1 MKLFKKLASFI
12 LAFAMVMAIAMPSVV
27 MADEADTTY
36 KLTLTNTVEGH
47 TYEVYQVFSGT
58 LSTKGGKKVLSDL
71 KWGSGVKEGAYKET
85 AKAKAETLKIETDA
99 RAFAKELVDQDKL
112 SAATKTVQS
121 AAGTTEIDGLAAGYY
136 LVKDTAG
143 SLKDKNAS
151 YTAYILQVV
160 GDAATPV
167 KSDVP
172 SSEKK
177 VKDINDST
185 ETGTTNW
192 QDAAD
197 WDIGD
202 KVPFQLKGTVAADY
216 DKYKVYKMTFHD
228 KQSKGLTFDK
238 DSVKVYVNS
247 NLVED
252 KTKYEVVT
260 EKLTDGCTFEVRF
273 ADLKQIP
280 NVKAGS
286 IITVEYQSELNEAA
300 VIGSKGNP
308 NTMYMEFSNNP
319 NNEQG
324 GETGKTPEDT
334 VIVFTYKVSVNKVNE
349 NNEKLNGAN
358 FTLEKK
364 VKKSTNPEEY
374 EWKPIDKVSGTAGDV
389 FEFKGIDDGDYKLTE
404 IQAPDNYDKLSD
416 PIYFTVTA
424 GHIDG
429 PKPSLDTFSGDITS
443 GNVGE
448 MKFTANKE
456 NGTLSTIIQNKPG
469 SSLPETGGMGTTVL
483 YAAGTLMILATA
495 AFLVMK
501 KKAESK

>member
-27 MADEADTTY
+27 MAADNTTY
-36 KLTLTNTVEGH
+36 KLTLQNTVKDH

-58 LSTKGGKKVLSDL
+58 LSTKDGKKVLSDL
-71 KWGSGVKEGAYKET
+71 KWGSGVKKGVYTET
-85 AKAKAETLKIETDA
+85 AKAKADTLTDEIKA
-99 RAFAKELVDQDKL
+99 RAFAKELVDEKKL
-112 SAATKTVQS
+112 SDPTQTVQS
-121 AAGTTEIDGLAAGYY
+121 AADKTEIAGLAAGYY
-136 LVKDTAG
+136 LVKDTDN
-143 SLKDKNAS
+143 SLKGKNDS

-160 GDAATPV
+160 GDATTSV

-185 ETGTTNW
+185 ETETTDW

-202 KVPFQLKGTVAADY
+202 EVPFKIEGTLPSNY
-216 DKYKVYKMTFHD
+216 DKYKTYTLKFHD
-228 KQSKGLTFDK
+228 KEQEGLTFKRDT
-238 DSVKVYVNS
+238 VKVFIDDVEIKTGFQVVEKPGDGDTFDVVFE
-247 NLVED
+247 NL
-252 KTKYEVVT
+252 KTTSAK
-260 EKLTDGCTFEVRF
+260 KGSKVR
-273 ADLKQIP
+273 
-280 NVKAGS
+280 
-286 IITVEYQSELNEAA
+286 VEYKSVLNENANL
-300 VIGSKGNP
+300 GKPGNK

-349 NNEKLNGAN
+349 KNERLEGAE
-358 FTLEKK
+358 FKLEKK
-364 VKKSTNPEEY
+364 VKPNSD
-374 EWKPIDKVSGTAGDV
+374 EWKTITKVDGTAGDV
-389 FEFKGIDDGDYKLTE
+389 FEFKGIDDGEYRLTE
-404 IQAPDNYDKLSD
+404 TKAPDNYDKLSD

-424 GHIDG
+424 GHVDG
-429 PKPSLDTFSGDITS
+429 ADPSLNTFSGDITS

-456 NGTLSTIIQNKPG
+456 NGILSTIIQNKPG

-483 YAAGTLMILATA
+483 YAAGTLMILAAA

>member
-12 LAFAMVMAIAMPSVV
+12 LAFSMVMAIAMPSVV
-27 MADEADTTY
+27 MAADNTTY
-36 KLTLTNTVEGH
+36 KLTLQNTVKDH

-58 LSTKGGKKVLSDL
+58 LSTKEGTKVLSDL

-85 AKAKAETLKIETDA
+85 AKAKADTLTDELAA
-99 RAFAKELVDQDKL
+99 RAFAKELVDEKKL
-112 SAATKTVQS
+112 SDPTQTVQS
-121 AAGTTEIDGLAAGYY
+121 AADKTEITGLAAGYY
-136 LVKDTAG
+136 LVKDTDN
-143 SLKDKNAS
+143 SLKGKNDS

-160 GDAATPV
+160 GDATTSV

-185 ETGTTNW
+185 ETKTTEW

-202 KVPFQLKGTVAADY
+202 EVPFKIEGTLPSNYETYTKYTLK
-216 DKYKVYKMTFHD
+216 FHD
-228 KQSKGLTFDK
+228 KEQAGLTFKPDT
-238 DSVKVYVNS
+238 VKVFIDNK
-247 NLVED
+247 EI
-252 KTKYEVVT
+252 
-260 EKLTDGCTFEVRF
+260 TDGFSVVEKPGDGDTFDVVFENLKTTSAKNGSKVR
-273 ADLKQIP
+273 
-280 NVKAGS
+280 
-286 IITVEYQSELNEAA
+286 VEYKSVLNENANL
-300 VIGSKGNP
+300 GKPGNK

-349 NNEKLNGAN
+349 KNESLEGAE
-358 FTLEKK
+358 FTLEKR
-364 VKKSTNPEEY
+364 VKPNSD
-374 EWKPIDKVSGTAGDV
+374 EWKTITKVSGTAGDV
-389 FEFKGIDDGDYKLTE
+389 FEFTGIDDGEYRLTE
-404 IQAPDNYDKLSD
+404 TRAPDNYDRLSK

-424 GHIDG
+424 GHVDG
-429 PKPSLDTFSGDITS
+429 ANPYLDTFSGNITD
-443 GNVGE
+443 GNVGN
-448 MKFTANKE
+448 MAFNANIE
-456 NGTLSTIIQNKPG
+456 NGILSTIIQNKPG

-483 YAAGTLMILATA
+483 YAAGTLMILAAA

>member
-27 MADEADTTY
+27 MAADTTY
-36 KLTLTNTVEGH
+36 KLTLQNTVLGH
-47 TYEVYQVFSGT
+47 TYQVYQVFSGT
-58 LSTKGGKKVLSDL
+58 LSTKDGKKVLSDL
-71 KWGSGVKEGAYKET
+71 KWGSGVKADAYNVT
-85 AKAKAETLKIETDA
+85 AKEKAKTLKDETTA
-99 RAFAKELVDQDKL
+99 RAFAKELVDQEKL
-112 SAATKTVQS
+112 SAAPQTVQS
-121 AAGTTEIDGLAAGYY
+121 KTGTTEITGLTAGYY
-136 LVKDTAG
+136 LVKDTDG
-143 SLKDKNAS
+143 SLENKNDS

-160 GDAATPV
+160 DDATTSV

-185 ETGTTNW
+185 DNNTTGW
-192 QDAAD
+192 QDSAD

-202 KVPFQLKGTVAADY
+202 EVPFQLKGTVAADY
-216 DKYKVYKMTFHD
+216 DNYKVYKMTFHD
-228 KQSKGLTFDK
+228 HESTGLTFEK
-238 DSVKVYVNS
+238 DSVKVYVNGK
-247 NLVED
+247 LVAD
-252 KTKYEVVT
+252 KAKYDVVT
-260 EKLTDGCTFEVRF
+260 EGLEDDCTFEVKF

-280 NVKAGS
+280 EVTAS
-286 IITVEYQSELNEAA
+286 STITVEYKSVLNDSAF
-300 VIGSKGNP
+300 IGSEGNP

-319 NNEQG
+319 NDEQG

-349 NNEKLNGAN
+349 KNETLDGAD

-364 VKKSTNPEEY
+364 VKKNTNSDEY
-374 EWKPIDKVSGTAGDV
+374 EWKPITKVTGTAGNV
-389 FEFKGIDDGDYKLTE
+389 FEFKGIDDGEYKLTE
-404 IQAPDNYDKLSD
+404 IQAPDNYDKLSE

-424 GHIDG
+424 GHVDD
-429 PKPSLDTFSGDITS
+429 PKPSLETFSGIITS
-443 GNVGE
+443 GKVGE
-448 MKFTANKE
+448 MAFTANKE
-456 NGTLSTIIQNKPG
+456 NGILSTTIQNKPG

-483 YAAGTLMILATA
+483 YAAGTLMILAAA

>member
-27 MADEADTTY
+27 MAADTTY
-36 KLTLTNTVEGH
+36 NLTLENTVEGH

-71 KWGSGVKEGAYKET
+71 KWGSGVKTNAYSET
-85 AKAKAETLKIETDA
+85 AKTKAETLTDETTA
-99 RAFAKELVDQDKL
+99 RAFAKELVDQKKL
-112 SAATKTVQS
+112 SAAATKTVQS
-121 AAGTTEIDGLAAGYY
+121 TTGTTEIAGLAAGYY
-136 LVKDTAG
+136 LVKDTDN
-143 SLKDKNAS
+143 SLENKNDS

-160 GDAATPV
+160 GNATTSV
-167 KSDVP
+167 KSYVP

-185 ETGTTNW
+185 DTETTEW

-202 KVPFQLKGTVAADY
+202 EVPFKIEGTLPSNY
-216 DKYKVYKMTFHD
+216 DKYTKYTLKFHD
-228 KQSKGLTFDK
+228 KQQAGLTFKRDTVEVFIDNTEITEGFRVVENPEDK
-238 DSVKVYVNS
+238 DTF
-247 NLVED
+247 D
-252 KTKYEVVT
+252 VVF
-260 EKLTDGCTFEVRF
+260 D
-273 ADLKQIP
+273 DLKTTSAKNNSVIR
-280 NVKAGS
+280 
-286 IITVEYQSELNEAA
+286 VEYKSVLNEQANL
-300 VIGSKGNP
+300 GKPGNK

-324 GETGKTPEDT
+324 GEIGKTPEDT

-349 NNEKLNGAN
+349 KNQKLDGAD

-364 VKKSTNPEEY
+364 VKKNTNSDEY
-374 EWKPIDKVSGTAGDV
+374 EWKPITKVTDTADDV
-389 FEFKGIDDGDYKLTE
+389 FEFKGIDDGEYRLTE
-404 IQAPDNYDKLSD
+404 TRAPANYDMLSG

-424 GHIDG
+424 GHVDG
-429 PKPSLDTFSGDITS
+429 ANPSLNTFSGNITS

-448 MKFTANKE
+448 MAFTANIDT
-456 NGTLSTIIQNKPG
+456 GILSTTIQNKPG

-483 YAAGTLMILATA
+483 YAAGTLMILAAA

-501 KKAESK
+501 KKADSK

>member
-27 MADEADTTY
+27 MAADTTY
-36 KLTLTNTVEGH
+36 KLTLQNTVEGH

-58 LSTKGGKKVLSDL
+58 LSTKDNKKVLSDL
-71 KWGSGVKEGAYKET
+71 KWGSGVKADAYTKT
-85 AKAKAETLKIETDA
+85 AKAKAETLTDEAAA

-112 SAATKTVQS
+112 STATKTVPS
-121 AAGTTEIDGLAAGYY
+121 ATGTTEIAGLIAGYY
-136 LVKDTAG
+136 LVKDTDG
-143 SLKDKNAS
+143 SLENKNDS

-160 GDAATPV
+160 GDATTSV

-185 ETGTTNW
+185 DTETTEW

-202 KVPFQLKGTVAADY
+202 EVPFKIEGTLPSNY
-216 DKYKVYKMTFHD
+216 DKYTKYTLKFHD
-228 KQSKGLTFDK
+228 KEQEGLTFKRDTVKVFIDNTEITEGFRVVENPEDK
-238 DSVKVYVNS
+238 DTF
-247 NLVED
+247 D
-252 KTKYEVVT
+252 VVF
-260 EKLTDGCTFEVRF
+260 D
-273 ADLKQIP
+273 DLKTTSAKNNSVIR
-280 NVKAGS
+280 
-286 IITVEYQSELNEAA
+286 VEYKSVLNEQANL
-300 VIGSKGNP
+300 GKPGNK

-324 GETGKTPEDT
+324 GETETGKTPEDT

-349 NNEKLNGAN
+349 NNEKLDGAE

-364 VKKSTNPEEY
+364 VKGNPDV
-374 EWKPIDKVSGTAGDV
+374 WKPITKVAGTANDV
-389 FEFKGIDDGDYKLTE
+389 FEFKGIDDGEYRLTE
-404 IQAPDNYDKLSD
+404 TKAPDNYDKLSD
-416 PIYFTVTA
+416 PIYFNVTA
-424 GHIDG
+424 GHVDG
-429 PKPSLDTFSGDITS
+429 ANPYLDKFSGNITS

-448 MKFTANKE
+448 MAFTANE
-456 NGTLSTIIQNKPG
+456 NTGILSTTIQNKPG

-483 YAAGTLMILATA
+483 YAAGTLMILAAA

>member
-27 MADEADTTY
+27 MAADTTY
-36 KLTLTNTVEGH
+36 KLTLQNTVKGH

-58 LSTKGGKKVLSDL
+58 LSIKDGKKVLSDL
-71 KWGSGVKEGAYKET
+71 KWGSGVKKGAYTET
-85 AKAKAETLKIETDA
+85 AKAKADTLTDETKA
-99 RAFAKELVDQDKL
+99 RAFAKELVDGKNL
-112 SAATKTVQS
+112 SNPTQTVQS
-121 AAGTTEIDGLAAGYY
+121 VADETEIAGLAAGYY
-136 LVKDTAG
+136 LVKDTDN
-143 SLKDKNAS
+143 SLQDKNGS

-160 GDAATPV
+160 GDATTSV

-185 ETGTTNW
+185 DTDTTGW

-202 KVPFQLKGTVAADY
+202 EVPFKIEGKLPSNY
-216 DKYKVYKMTFHD
+216 DKYTKYTLKFHD
-228 KQSKGLTFDK
+228 KEQEGLTFKRDTVKVFIDNTEITEGFRVVEKPEDK
-238 DSVKVYVNS
+238 DTF
-247 NLVED
+247 D
-252 KTKYEVVT
+252 VVF
-260 EKLTDGCTFEVRF
+260 D
-273 ADLKQIP
+273 DLKTTSAKNNSVIR
-280 NVKAGS
+280 
-286 IITVEYQSELNEAA
+286 VEYKSVLNEQANL
-300 VIGSKGNP
+300 GKPGNK

-319 NNEQG
+319 NDDQG
-324 GETGKTPEDT
+324 GETGKTPEGT

-349 NNEKLNGAN
+349 RNEKLNGAN

-364 VKKSTNPEEY
+364 VKKSTNPDEY
-374 EWKPIDKVSGTAGDV
+374 EWKPITKVDGTAGDV
-389 FEFKGIDDGDYKLTE
+389 FEFKGIDDGEYRLTE
-404 IQAPDNYDKLSD
+404 TKAPANYDKLSD

-429 PKPSLDTFSGDITS
+429 ADPYLDKFSGNITS
-443 GNVGE
+443 GDVGN
-448 MKFTANKE
+448 MAFNANKDT
-456 NGTLSTIIQNKPG
+456 GILSTTIQNKPG

-483 YAAGTLMILATA
+483 YAAGTLMILAAA

>member
-27 MADEADTTY
+27 MADDTTY
-36 KLTLTNTVEGH
+36 NLTLTNTVEGH

-58 LSTKGGKKVLSDL
+58 LSTKEGKKVLSDL
-71 KWGSGVKEGAYKET
+71 KWGSGVKKGAYTET
-85 AKAKAETLKIETDA
+85 AKAKAETLTDEDTA
-99 RAFAKELVDQDKL
+99 RAFAKELVEDKL

-121 AAGTTEIDGLAAGYY
+121 AAGTTEITGLAAGYY
-136 LVKDTAG
+136 LVKDTDN
-143 SLKDKNAS
+143 SLKGKNDS

-160 GDAATPV
+160 GDATTSV

-185 ETGTTNW
+185 ETKTTDW

-202 KVPFQLKGTVAADY
+202 EVPFKIEGTLPSNY
-216 DKYKVYKMTFHD
+216 DKYKTYTLKFHD
-228 KQSKGLTFDK
+228 KEQEGLTFKRDT
-238 DSVKVYVNS
+238 VKVFIDDVEIKTGFQVVEKPGDGDTFDVVFE
-247 NLVED
+247 NL
-252 KTKYEVVT
+252 KTTSAKNGS
-260 EKLTDGCTFEVRF
+260 KVR
-273 ADLKQIP
+273 
-280 NVKAGS
+280 
-286 IITVEYQSELNEAA
+286 VEYKSVLNENANL
-300 VIGSKGNP
+300 GKPGNK

-349 NNEKLNGAN
+349 KNERLEGAE
-358 FTLEKK
+358 FKLEKK
-364 VKKSTNPEEY
+364 VKPNSD
-374 EWKPIDKVSGTAGDV
+374 EWKTITKVDGTAGDV
-389 FEFKGIDDGDYKLTE
+389 FEFKGIDDGEYRLTE
-404 IQAPDNYDKLSD
+404 TKAPDNYDKLSD

-424 GHIDG
+424 GHVDG
-429 PKPSLDTFSGDITS
+429 ADPFLDTFSGDITS

-456 NGTLSTIIQNKPG
+456 NGILSTIIQNKPG

-483 YAAGTLMILATA
+483 YAAGTLMILAAA

>member
-27 MADEADTTY
+27 MAADTTY
-36 KLTLTNTVEGH
+36 KLTLQNTVEGH

-58 LSTKGGKKVLSDL
+58 LSTKDGKKVLSDL
-71 KWGSGVKEGAYKET
+71 KWGSGVKEGVYTET
-85 AKAKAETLKIETDA
+85 AKAKAETLKTEDTA
-99 RAFAKELVDQDKL
+99 RDFAKELVGQSKL
-112 SAATKTVQS
+112 TTATKTVES
-121 AAGTTEIDGLAAGYY
+121 TTGKTEITGLAAGYY
-136 LVKDTAG
+136 LVKDTDN
-143 SLKDKNAS
+143 SLKNKKNKHDS

-160 GDAATPV
+160 GDATTSV

-185 ETGTTNW
+185 ETDITGW
-192 QDAAD
+192 KDAAD

-202 KVPFQLKGTVAADY
+202 EVPFKIEGTLPSNY
-216 DKYKVYKMTFHD
+216 DKYKTYTLKFHD
-228 KQSKGLTFDK
+228 KQQEGLTFKPDT
-238 DSVKVYVNS
+238 VKVFIDNKEITEGFKVHENPGDGDTFDVVFENLKNTSAINS
-247 NLVED
+247 SVI
-252 KTKYEVVT
+252 
-260 EKLTDGCTFEVRF
+260 R
-273 ADLKQIP
+273 
-280 NVKAGS
+280 
-286 IITVEYQSELNEAA
+286 VEYKSVLNDKANL
-300 VIGSKGNP
+300 GKPGNT

-324 GETGKTPEDT
+324 GETGQTPEDT
-334 VIVFTYKVSVNKVNE
+334 VIVFTYKVSVKKVNE
-349 NNEKLNGAN
+349 KDEKLNGAN

-364 VKKSTNPEEY
+364 VKKSTNPDEY
-374 EWKPIDKVSGTAGDV
+374 EWKPITKESGTAGDV
-389 FEFKGIDDGDYKLTE
+389 FEFKGIDDGEYRLTE
-404 IQAPDNYDKLSD
+404 TQAPANYDKLSD

-429 PKPSLDTFSGDITS
+429 ADPYLDKFSGNITS
-443 GNVGE
+443 GDVGN
-448 MKFTANKE
+448 MAFNADKE
-456 NGTLSTIIQNKPG
+456 NGILSTTIQNKPG

-483 YAAGTLMILATA
+483 YAAGTLMILAAA

>member
-27 MADEADTTY
+27 MAADTTY

-58 LSTKGGKKVLSDL
+58 LSTKEGKKVLSDL

-85 AKAKAETLKIETDA
+85 AKAKADTLTDELAA
-99 RAFAKELVDQDKL
+99 RAFAKELVDEKKL
-112 SAATKTVQS
+112 SDPTQTVQS
-121 AAGTTEIDGLAAGYY
+121 AADKTEITGLAAGYY
-136 LVKDTAG
+136 LVKDTDN
-143 SLKDKNAS
+143 SLKGKNDS

-160 GDAATPV
+160 GDATTSV

-185 ETGTTNW
+185 DTETTGW

-202 KVPFQLKGTVAADY
+202 EVPFKIEGTLPSNY
-216 DKYKVYKMTFHD
+216 DKYKTYTLKFHD
-228 KQSKGLTFDK
+228 KEQEGLTFKLDT
-238 DSVKVYVNS
+238 VKVFIDDVEIKTGFQVVEKPGDGDTFDVVFE
-247 NLVED
+247 NL
-252 KTKYEVVT
+252 KTTSAKNGS
-260 EKLTDGCTFEVRF
+260 KVR
-273 ADLKQIP
+273 
-280 NVKAGS
+280 
-286 IITVEYQSELNEAA
+286 VEYKSVLNENANL
-300 VIGSKGNP
+300 GKPGNK

-349 NNEKLNGAN
+349 KNESLEGAE
-358 FTLEKK
+358 FTLEKR
-364 VKKSTNPEEY
+364 VKPNSD
-374 EWKPIDKVSGTAGDV
+374 EWKTITKVSGTAGDV
-389 FEFKGIDDGDYKLTE
+389 FEFTGIDDGEYRLTE
-404 IQAPDNYDKLSD
+404 TRAPDNYDRLSK

-424 GHIDG
+424 GHVDG
-429 PKPSLDTFSGDITS
+429 ANPYLDTFSGNITD
-443 GNVGE
+443 GNVGN
-448 MKFTANKE
+448 MAFNANIE
-456 NGTLSTIIQNKPG
+456 NGILSTTIQNKPG

-483 YAAGTLMILATA
+483 YAAGTLMILAAA

>member
-27 MADEADTTY
+27 MAADTTY

-58 LSTKGGKKVLSDL
+58 LSTKEGKKVLSDL

-85 AKAKAETLKIETDA
+85 AKAKAETLTTEDSA

-112 SAATKTVQS
+112 STATKTVPS
-121 AAGTTEIDGLAAGYY
+121 AADTTVITGLAAGYY
-136 LVKDTAG
+136 LVKDTNG
-143 SLKDKNAS
+143 SLQDKNAS
-151 YTAYILQVV
+151 YTAYILKVV
-160 GDAATPV
+160 GDATTPV

-185 ETGTTNW
+185 DTETTGW

-202 KVPFQLKGTVAADY
+202 EVPFKIEGTLPSNY
-216 DKYKVYKMTFHD
+216 DKYKTYTLKFHD
-228 KQSKGLTFDK
+228 KEQEGLTFKLDT
-238 DSVKVYVNS
+238 VKVFIDDVEIKTGFQVVEKPGDGDTFDVVFE
-247 NLVED
+247 NL
-252 KTKYEVVT
+252 KTTSAKNGS
-260 EKLTDGCTFEVRF
+260 KVR
-273 ADLKQIP
+273 
-280 NVKAGS
+280 
-286 IITVEYQSELNEAA
+286 VEYKSVLNENANL
-300 VIGSKGNP
+300 GKPGNK

-349 NNEKLNGAN
+349 KNESLEGAE
-358 FTLEKK
+358 FTLEKR
-364 VKKSTNPEEY
+364 VKPNSD
-374 EWKPIDKVSGTAGDV
+374 EWKTITKVNGTAGDV
-389 FEFKGIDDGDYKLTE
+389 FEFKGIDDGEYRLTE
-404 IQAPDNYDKLSD
+404 TKAPDNYDKLSD
-416 PIYFTVTA
+416 PIYFTVRA
-424 GHIDG
+424 GHVNGAD
-429 PKPSLDTFSGDITS
+429 PSLETFSGNITS
-443 GNVGE
+443 GDVGN
-448 MKFTANKE
+448 MAFKADID
-456 NGTLSTIIQNKPG
+456 NGILSTTIQNKPG

-483 YAAGTLMILATA
+483 YAAGTLMILAAA

>member
-27 MADEADTTY
+27 MAADTTY
-36 KLTLTNTVEGH
+36 KLTLQNTVEGH

-58 LSTKGGKKVLSDL
+58 LSTKNNKKVLSDL
-71 KWGSGVKEGAYKET
+71 KWGSGVKADAYTET
-85 AKAKAETLKIETDA
+85 AKAKAETLTDETTA
-99 RAFAKELVDQDKL
+99 RAFAKELVDQKKL

-121 AAGTTEIDGLAAGYY
+121 TTGTTEIAGLAAGYY
-136 LVKDTAG
+136 LVKDTDS
-143 SLKDKNAS
+143 SLANKNDS

-160 GDAATPV
+160 GDATTSV

-185 ETGTTNW
+185 DTDTTGW

-202 KVPFQLKGTVAADY
+202 EVPFKIEGTLPSNY
-216 DKYKVYKMTFHD
+216 DKYKTYTLKFHD
-228 KQSKGLTFDK
+228 KEEEGLTFK
-238 DSVKVYVNS
+238 PESVHVYIDD
-247 NLVED
+247 VEI
-252 KTKYEVVT
+252 KTGFEVV
-260 EKLTDGCTFEVRF
+260 ENPNDGDTFDVVFENLKTTSATNGSKVR
-273 ADLKQIP
+273 
-280 NVKAGS
+280 
-286 IITVEYQSELNEAA
+286 VEYKSELNQNAHL
-300 VIGSKGNP
+300 GKPGNK

-349 NNEKLNGAN
+349 NGDKLGGAD

-364 VKKSTNPEEY
+364 VKKNTNPDEY
-374 EWKPIDKVSGTAGDV
+374 EWKPITKVAGTAGDV
-389 FEFKGIDDGDYKLTE
+389 FEFNGIDDGEYRLTE
-404 IQAPDNYDKLSD
+404 TRAPANYDMLSD

-424 GHIDG
+424 GHVDG
-429 PKPSLDTFSGDITS
+429 ANPYLDTFSGNITS

-448 MKFTANKE
+448 MAFTANKDT
-456 NGTLSTIIQNKPG
+456 GILSTNIQNKPG

-483 YAAGTLMILATA
+483 YAAGTLMILAAA

>member
-27 MADEADTTY
+27 MAADTTY
-36 KLTLTNTVEGH
+36 KLTLQNTVKDH

-58 LSTKGGKKVLSDL
+58 LSTKDNKKVLSDL
-71 KWGSGVKEGAYKET
+71 KWGSGVKADAYTET
-85 AKAKAETLKIETDA
+85 AKTKAETLKDETTA

-112 SAATKTVQS
+112 STATKTVKS
-121 AAGTTEIDGLAAGYY
+121 VAGTTEIAGLAAGYY
-136 LVKDTAG
+136 LVKDTDG
-143 SLKDKNAS
+143 SLKNKPDS

-160 GDAATPV
+160 GDATTSV

-185 ETGTTNW
+185 DTETTEW

-202 KVPFQLKGTVAADY
+202 EVPFKIEGTLPSNY
-216 DKYKVYKMTFHD
+216 DKYKTYTLKFHD
-228 KQSKGLTFDK
+228 KEEEGLTFK
-238 DSVKVYVNS
+238 PESVRVYIDD
-247 NLVED
+247 VEI
-252 KTKYEVVT
+252 KTGFEVVVNP
-260 EKLTDGCTFEVRF
+260 EDHDTFDVVF
-273 ADLKQIP
+273 DNLKNTTAKNNSVIR
-280 NVKAGS
+280 
-286 IITVEYQSELNEAA
+286 VEYKSVLNKKAKF
-300 VIGSKGNP
+300 GKPGNK

-319 NNEQG
+319 NNQQS

-349 NNEKLNGAN
+349 NNEKLDGAE

-364 VKKSTNPEEY
+364 VSENPEK
-374 EWKPIDKVSGTAGDV
+374 WKPITKVPGTASNV
-389 FEFKGIDDGDYKLTE
+389 FEFNGIDDGEYRLTE
-404 IQAPDNYDKLSD
+404 TRAPANYDKLSD

-429 PKPSLDTFSGDITS
+429 ADPYLDTFSGNITS
-443 GNVGE
+443 GNVGQ
-448 MKFTANKE
+448 MAFIADKN
-456 NGTLSTIIQNKPG
+456 NGILSTTIQNKPG

-483 YAAGTLMILATA
+483 YAAGTLMILAAA

>member
-27 MADEADTTY
+27 MAADTTY
-36 KLTLTNTVEGH
+36 NLTLQHTVEGH

-58 LSTKGGKKVLSDL
+58 LSTKDGKKVLSDL
-71 KWGSGVKEGAYKET
+71 KWGSGVKTNAYSET
-85 AKAKAETLKIETDA
+85 AKTIAETLKDENAA
-99 RAFAKELVDQDKL
+99 RAFAKELVDGNKL
-112 SAATKTVQS
+112 SNPTKTVES
-121 AAGTTEIDGLAAGYY
+121 NATTTEITGLTAGYY
-136 LVKDTAG
+136 LVKDTDG
-143 SLKDKNAS
+143 SLENKNDS

-160 GDAATPV
+160 GDATASV

-185 ETGTTNW
+185 ETETTEW

-202 KVPFQLKGTVAADY
+202 EVPFKIEGKLPSNY
-216 DKYKVYKMTFHD
+216 DKYTKYTLKFHD
-228 KQSKGLTFDK
+228 KEEEGLTFK
-238 DSVKVYVNS
+238 HESVHVYIDNDEI
-247 NLVED
+247 L
-252 KTKYEVVT
+252 TGFEVV
-260 EKLTDGCTFEVRF
+260 ENPDDGDTFDVVFEN
-273 ADLKQIP
+273 LKNTSAKNNSVIR
-280 NVKAGS
+280 
-286 IITVEYQSELNEAA
+286 VEYKSVLNEQANL
-300 VIGSKGNP
+300 GKPGNK

-324 GETGKTPEDT
+324 GEIGKTPEDT

-349 NNEKLNGAN
+349 KNEKLEGAN
-358 FTLEKK
+358 FTLEKY
-364 VKKSTNPEEY
+364 VNG
-374 EWKPIDKVSGTAGDV
+374 EWKLIDKVSGTPDDV
-389 FEFKGIDDGDYKLTE
+389 FEFKGIDDGKYKLTE
-404 IQAPDNYDKLSD
+404 IQAPDNYDMLSD

-424 GHIDG
+424 DHVDG
-429 PKPSLDTFSGDITS
+429 ANPSLNTFSGNITS

-448 MKFTANKE
+448 MAFTANID
-456 NGTLSTIIQNKPG
+456 NGILSTTIQNKPG

-483 YAAGTLMILATA
+483 YAAGTLMILAAA

>member
-27 MADEADTTY
+27 MAADTTY
-36 KLTLTNTVEGH
+36 KLTLQNTVKGH

-58 LSTKGGKKVLSDL
+58 LSTKDGKKVLSDL
-71 KWGSGVKEGAYKET
+71 KWGSGVKEGVYNET
-85 AKAKAETLKIETDA
+85 AKAKAEKLTDPATA
-99 RAFAKELVDQDKL
+99 RAFAKELVDEKKL
-112 SAATKTVQS
+112 SNPAQTVPS
-121 AAGTTEIDGLAAGYY
+121 AEGTTEITGLVAGYY
-136 LVKDTAG
+136 LVKDTDN
-143 SLKDKNAS
+143 SLQDKNGS

-160 GDAATPV
+160 GDATTSV

-185 ETGTTNW
+185 ETETTDW

-202 KVPFQLKGTVAADY
+202 EVPFKIEGTLPSNY
-216 DKYKVYKMTFHD
+216 DKYKTYTLKFHD
-228 KQSKGLTFDK
+228 KEEEGLTFKRDT
-238 DSVKVYVNS
+238 VKVFIDDVEIKTGFQVVEKPGDGDTFDVVFENLKTTSAKKNS
-247 NLVED
+247 VI
-252 KTKYEVVT
+252 
-260 EKLTDGCTFEVRF
+260 R
-273 ADLKQIP
+273 
-280 NVKAGS
+280 
-286 IITVEYQSELNEAA
+286 VEYKSVLNENANL
-300 VIGSKGNP
+300 GKPGNK

-324 GETGKTPEDT
+324 GETGKTPIDT

-349 NNEKLNGAN
+349 KNEKLEGAE
-358 FTLEKK
+358 FKLEKK
-364 VKKSTNPEEY
+364 VKPNSD
-374 EWKPIDKVSGTAGDV
+374 EWKTITKVDGTAGDV
-389 FEFKGIDDGDYKLTE
+389 FEFKGIDDGEYRLTE
-404 IQAPDNYDKLSD
+404 TKAPANYDKLSD

-429 PKPSLDTFSGDITS
+429 ADPYLDKFSGNITS
-443 GNVGE
+443 GDVGN
-448 MKFTANKE
+448 MAFNANKDT
-456 NGTLSTIIQNKPG
+456 GILSTTIQNKPG

-483 YAAGTLMILATA
+483 YAAGTLMILAAA

>member
-27 MADEADTTY
+27 MAADNTTY
-36 KLTLTNTVEGH
+36 KLTLQNTVKDH

-58 LSTKGGKKVLSDL
+58 LSTKDGKKVLSDL
-71 KWGSGVKEGAYKET
+71 KWGSGVKKGAYTET
-85 AKAKAETLKIETDA
+85 AKAKAETLTDEATA
-99 RAFAKELVDQDKL
+99 RAFAKELVDEKKL
-112 SAATKTVQS
+112 SDPTQTVQS
-121 AAGTTEIDGLAAGYY
+121 AADKTEITGLAAGYY
-136 LVKDTAG
+136 LVKDTDN
-143 SLKDKNAS
+143 SLKGKNDS

-160 GDAATPV
+160 GDATTSV

-185 ETGTTNW
+185 ETQTTDW

-202 KVPFQLKGTVAADY
+202 EVPFKIEGTLPSNY
-216 DKYKVYKMTFHD
+216 DKYKTYTLKFHD
-228 KQSKGLTFDK
+228 KEQEGLTFKRDT
-238 DSVKVYVNS
+238 VKVFIDDVEIKTGFDVVEKPGDGDTVDVVFE
-247 NLVED
+247 NL
-252 KTKYEVVT
+252 KTTKA
-260 EKLTDGCTFEVRF
+260 KNGSKVR
-273 ADLKQIP
+273 
-280 NVKAGS
+280 
-286 IITVEYQSELNEAA
+286 VEYKSVLNENANL
-300 VIGSKGNP
+300 GKPGNK

-349 NNEKLNGAN
+349 NNEKLDGAE
-358 FTLEKK
+358 FTLEKNVNGVWKTIEK
-364 VKKSTNPEEY
+364 VP
-374 EWKPIDKVSGTAGDV
+374 GTAGDV
-389 FEFKGIDDGDYKLTE
+389 FEFKGIDDGEYRLTE
-404 IQAPDNYDKLSD
+404 KRAPDNYDMLSD
-416 PIYFTVTA
+416 PICFTVRA

-429 PKPSLDTFSGDITS
+429 PKPSLETFSGDITS

-448 MKFTANKE
+448 MKFTANIE

-483 YAAGTLMILATA
+483 YAAGTLMILAAA